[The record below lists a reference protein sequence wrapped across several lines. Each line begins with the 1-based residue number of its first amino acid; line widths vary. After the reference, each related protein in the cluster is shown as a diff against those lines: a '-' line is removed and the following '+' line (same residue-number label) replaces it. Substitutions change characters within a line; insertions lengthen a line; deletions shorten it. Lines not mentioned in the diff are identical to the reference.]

1 MKIVSISRLISAL
14 LLALLA
20 IGVIGTLLP
29 AFNYLPV
36 LGYTEFSW
44 QPWIN
49 LFQAPELY
57 SSLMLTL
64 FSGITATIIALF
76 VALAT
81 LSCCYDTRWMRYLQA
96 SLSPVLA
103 IPHAAMA
110 IGLLFLLSPSG
121 WVIRLLSP
129 EVTGFDRPPNWL
141 TVQDPYA
148 LSLVLA
154 LVIKET
160 PYLLFVL
167 LASARQLPVKASI
180 QLGQTLGYSRL
191 TIWRKLLLPLLYPM
205 IRLPI
210 FVVLAFSLTVIDL
223 AIIIGPNTPSTLAVT
238 LFRWFQDADLTLRLQ
253 ASAGSILL
261 IMIIAICCWCWQ
273 QVYLLAHY
281 FSRASYSDGLRRTK
295 ADSYLKLG
303 SYLYLLIMAVA
314 ALALLVLPLWAFA
327 KRWRFPDA
335 LPAKWSLDKF
345 NASTD
350 LLTQLSTTTLLI
362 AFSAAFIALIISVLI
377 LEHKRLFS
385 GKVFWFDRFI
395 YIPILLPQVGFLFG
409 LQIALI
415 WSHLNGSLAGVILLH
430 TLYCLPY
437 VYLTLQGPYLKFQQ
451 AYYTQALALTQRPLY
466 AFVQV
471 KLAMLKGPL
480 LSAAALAVAVSIA
493 QYLPTLV
500 AGEGRINTL
509 TTEAVALAA
518 SGERKQASLMALL
531 QAFMPL
537 LVFIMAHFIAKHWTS
552 WRLAISYRA
561 SDKNNISAK

>member
-129 EVTGFDRPPNWL
+129 EITGFDRPPNWL

>member
-1 MKIVSISRLISAL
+1 MTLVSFSRLISSL
-14 LLALLA
+14 LLLLLA
-20 IGVIGTLLP
+20 IGVVGTLLP

-36 LGYTEFSW
+36 LGYTDFSW
-44 QPWIN
+44 QPWLN
-49 LFQAPELY
+49 LYQAPELY
-57 SSLMLTL
+57 SSVMLTL

-76 VALAT
+76 IAFAT

-129 EVTGFDRPPNWL
+129 DLTGFDRPPNWL

-148 LSLVLA
+148 LSLILA

-167 LASARQLPVKASI
+167 LASAKQLPVNESI
-180 QLGQTLGYSRL
+180 QFGQTLGYSRL

-223 AIIIGPNTPSTLAVT
+223 AIIIGPNTPSTFAVT

-261 IMIIAICCWCWQ
+261 IIIIAISCWCWQ
-273 QVYLLAHY
+273 QVYLLGHY
-281 FSRASYSDGLRRTK
+281 FTRASYSDGIRRTM
-295 ADSYLKLG
+295 AERYLKLG
-303 SYLYLLIMAVA
+303 SYAYLLIMSVA

-335 LPAKWSLDKF
+335 LPSKWSLDKF
-345 NASTD
+345 NTSID
-350 LLTQLSTTTLLI
+350 LLTQLSVSTLLI
-362 AFSAAFIALIISVLI
+362 ALSASVIALLMSILV
-377 LEHKRLFS
+377 LEHKRIFS
-385 GKVFWFDRFI
+385 GKIFWFDRFI

-409 LQIALI
+409 IQVALI
-415 WSHLNGSLAGVILLH
+415 WSHLNGSLAAVILLH
-430 TLYCLPY
+430 VLYCLPY
-437 VYLTLQGPYLKFQQ
+437 VYLTLQGSYLKFEQG
-451 AYYTQALALTQRPLY
+451 YYTQALALTQRPLH

-480 LSAAALAVAVSIA
+480 LSATALGVAVSIA

-531 QAFMPL
+531 QACMPL
-537 LVFIMAHFIAKHWTS
+537 LVFILAHFVAKHWTS
-552 WRLAISYRA
+552 LRLAIYYRA
-561 SDKNNISAK
+561 GFQKPINTD

>member
-1 MKIVSISRLISAL
+1 MV
-14 LLALLA
+14 
-20 IGVIGTLLP
+20 
-29 AFNYLPV
+29 
-36 LGYTEFSW
+36 
-44 QPWIN
+44 
-49 LFQAPELY
+49 
-57 SSLMLTL
+57 
-64 FSGITATIIALF
+64 
-76 VALAT
+76 
-81 LSCCYDTRWMRYLQA
+81 
-96 SLSPVLA
+96 
-103 IPHAAMA
+103 
-110 IGLLFLLSPSG
+110 
-121 WVIRLLSP
+121 
-129 EVTGFDRPPNWL
+129 
-141 TVQDPYA
+141 
-148 LSLVLA
+148 
-154 LVIKET
+154 
-160 PYLLFVL
+160 
-167 LASARQLPVKASI
+167 
-180 QLGQTLGYSRL
+180 
-191 TIWRKLLLPLLYPM
+191 
-205 IRLPI
+205 
-210 FVVLAFSLTVIDL
+210 
-223 AIIIGPNTPSTLAVT
+223 
-238 LFRWFQDADLTLRLQ
+238 
-253 ASAGSILL
+253 
-261 IMIIAICCWCWQ
+261 
-273 QVYLLAHY
+273 
-281 FSRASYSDGLRRTK
+281 
-295 ADSYLKLG
+295 
-303 SYLYLLIMAVA
+303 VA

-451 AYYTQALALTQRPLY
+451 GYYTQALALTQRPLY

-480 LSAAALAVAVSIA
+480 LNAAALAVAVSIA

-552 WRLAISYRA
+552 WRLAIYYRA
-561 SDKNNISAK
+561 IDKNNISAK